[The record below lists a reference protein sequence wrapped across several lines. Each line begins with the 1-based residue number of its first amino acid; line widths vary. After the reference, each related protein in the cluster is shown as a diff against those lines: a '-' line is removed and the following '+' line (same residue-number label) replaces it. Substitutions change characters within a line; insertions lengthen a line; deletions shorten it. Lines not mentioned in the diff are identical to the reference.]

1 MSIKTYIINNIS
13 IYFEFICIVLITY
26 IFTYSIQSSFAESS
40 ESLMNNSKIEINNRT
55 NLNVASETEVFNNT
69 LIVTLKTPNTF
80 NLFNTSFYQ
89 NEFFKDKI
97 ENIESLSNIGA
108 IIITV
113 KNQNDI
119 QQLKAQ
125 LEKDPLVK
133 GVIVDRLLDGF
144 LPPKSDLLQPPV
156 LQQTPTG
163 INRIGAEPISPSA
176 VINADV
182 AVLDSGVD
190 ANHPDLN
197 VLADKQVYFRGTG
210 PEDNCEH
217 GTHVAG
223 IIGAKHNSFGVVG
236 VAPGV
241 NIWNVKVMELSPTSG
256 ICQPSWSSLLR
267 GLNYIADNADSIDVA
282 NLSWNYVCR
291 GNCLIDPY
299 FTEIVQLETYLD
311 RVIDKGVTLV
321 VSAGND
327 GINAERVVP
336 SLFQSV
342 ITTSALTDTD
352 GKCGGVGSLSK
363 GWGELQEKYNDD
375 TLADF
380 SNFGAVVDIAAP
392 GVDILSTLPGGKY
405 GEMSGTSMAAPH
417 VSGGVAIIKSNH
429 PDYPVSIIRNMLLE
443 TGSNQFI
450 ECNGKGYGY
459 FQDDNDP
466 HNEPLLYIKNLK

>member
-1 MSIKTYIINNIS
+1 MSVKTYVINNRS
-13 IYFEFICIVLITY
+13 IFLEFIY
-26 IFTYSIQSSFAESS
+26 IFIITFVITYSIQLSFAESS
-40 ESLMNNSKIEINNRT
+40 ESLPNTSQIEINNKT
-55 NLNVASETEVFNNT
+55 NLNVASETEFLNNT

-97 ENIESLSNIGA
+97 ENIESLSSIGA
-108 IIITV
+108 VIITI

-119 QQLKAQ
+119 QQLKTQ

-133 GVIVDRLLDGF
+133 GVIIDRLIDGF
-144 LPPKSDLLQPPV
+144 LPPKSNLLHLPV
-156 LQQTPTG
+156 LQQTPNG
-163 INRIGAEPISPSA
+163 INRIGAEPIFPST

-182 AVLDSGVD
+182 AVLDSGID

-197 VLADKQVYFRGTG
+197 VLADRQVYFRGTG

-241 NIWNVKVMELSPTSG
+241 NIWNVKVMELSPSG
-256 ICQPSWSSLLR
+256 ICQPSWTSLLR
-267 GLNYIADNADSIDVA
+267 GLNYTADNADSIDVA
-282 NLSWNYVCR
+282 NLSWNYVCG

-311 RVIDKGVTLV
+311 RVIDNGVTFV

-352 GKCGGVGSLSK
+352 GKCGGIGHLSK
-363 GWGELQEKYNDD
+363 GWGELQEKYKDD

-380 SNFGAVVDIAAP
+380 SNFGAVIDIAAP
-392 GVDILSTLPGGKY
+392 GVDILSTLPGGNY

-417 VSGGVAIIKSNH
+417 VTGGIAIIKSNH
-429 PDYPVSIIRNMLLE
+429 PDYPISIIRNMLLE

-450 ECNGKGYGY
+450 GCNGKGYGY

-466 HNEPLLYIKNLK
+466 HNEPLLYIKNLN

>member
-1 MSIKTYIINNIS
+1 MSVKTYLINNSS
-13 IYFEFICIVLITY
+13 ICLEFICIFVITS
-26 IFTYSIQSSFAESS
+26 IITYSIQLSFAESS
-40 ESLMNNSKIEINNRT
+40 ESTMDNSEIEINNRT
-55 NLNVASETEVFNNT
+55 NLNVASETEVLNNT

-80 NLFNTSFYQ
+80 NLFNTSFFQ
-89 NEFFKDKI
+89 NEFFIDKI
-97 ENIESLSNIGA
+97 ENIESLSNIDA
-108 IIITV
+108 IIVTI

-119 QQLKAQ
+119 QQLKTQ

-133 GVIVDRLLDGF
+133 GVIIDRLLDGF
-144 LPPKSDLLQPPV
+144 LPPKPDILQPPV
-156 LQQTPTG
+156 LQQIPTG
-163 INRIGAEPISPSA
+163 INRIGAEPTSPST
-176 VINADV
+176 VINANV
-182 AVLDSGVD
+182 AVLDSGID

-197 VLADKQVYFRGTG
+197 VLADRQVYFRGTG

-241 NIWNVKVMELSPTSG
+241 NIWNVKVMELSSSSG
-256 ICQPSWSSLLR
+256 ICQPSWTSLLR

-282 NLSWNYVCR
+282 NLSWNYVCG

-311 RVIDKGVTLV
+311 RVIDNGVTLV

-327 GINAERVVP
+327 GISAERVVP

-352 GKCGGVGSLSK
+352 GKCGGIGPLSK
-363 GWGELQEKYNDD
+363 GWGDLQEKYKDD

-380 SNFGAVVDIAAP
+380 SNFGAVIDIAAP
-392 GVDILSTLPGGKY
+392 GVDILSTLPGGNY

-417 VSGGVAIIKSNH
+417 VTGGVAIIKSNH
-429 PDYPVSIIRNMLLE
+429 SDYPVSIIRNMLLE

-450 ECNGKGYGY
+450 DCNGKGYGY
-459 FQDDNDP
+459 FHDDNDP
-466 HNEPLLYIKNLK
+466 HNEPLLYIKNLN

>member
-1 MSIKTYIINNIS
+1 MI
-13 IYFEFICIVLITY
+13 
-26 IFTYSIQSSFAESS
+26 SFAESS
-40 ESLMNNSKIEINNRT
+40 EVQINNSKIGINNKT
-55 NLNVASETEVFNNT
+55 NLNGVSETETFNNT
-69 LIVTLKTPNTF
+69 LIVALKTPNTF
-80 NLFNTSFYQ
+80 NLFNSTFYQ
-89 NEFFKDKI
+89 NEFFIDKV
-97 ENIESLSNIGA
+97 ENIESLSSIGA
-108 IIITV
+108 VIITV

-119 QQLKAQ
+119 QQLKTQ

-133 GVIVDRLLDGF
+133 SVIIDRLLDGF
-144 LPPKSDLLQPPV
+144 LPTTPVIFPFPV

-163 INRIGAEPISPSA
+163 INRIGAEPTSSSSI
-176 VINADV
+176 INADV
-182 AVLDSGVD
+182 AVLDSGID

-197 VLADKQVYFRGTG
+197 VLINKQVYFRGTG

-223 IIGAKHNSFGVVG
+223 IIGAKNNGFGVVG

-241 NIWNVKVMELSPTSG
+241 NLWNVKVMELSSSG
-256 ICQPSWSSLLR
+256 ICQPSWTSLFR
-267 GLNYIADNADSIDVA
+267 GLNYTAGNADSIDVA

-291 GNCLIDPY
+291 NSCLTDPY
-299 FTEIVQLETYLD
+299 LSEIVQLDTYLD
-311 RVIDKGVTLV
+311 RVIDNGITIV

-352 GKCGGVGSLSK
+352 GKCGGIGPLSK
-363 GWGELQEKYNDD
+363 GWGELQEKYKDD

-380 SNFGAVVDIAAP
+380 SNVGTVIDISAP
-392 GVDILSTLPGGKY
+392 GVDILSTLPGGNY

-417 VSGGVAIIKSNH
+417 VTGGVAIIKSNH
-429 PDYPVSIIRNMLLE
+429 PDYPVSLIRNMLLE
-443 TGSNQFI
+443 TSSNPFI

-459 FQDDNDP
+459 FYDDNDSN
-466 HNEPLLYIKNLK
+466 NEPLLYVKNLN